1 MLLPADPC
9 LWMKETFLPG
19 RLLPPPLPREKQIRK
34 TAALKS
40 TCLAL
45 SLAFHPL
52 HLPSYPIPVYGM
64 WIWLS

>member
-1 MLLPADPC
+1 MLLPAGPC
-9 LWMKETFLPG
+9 LWMEETFLQG
-19 RLLPPPLPREKQIRK
+19 LLLPPSLPREKQIRK

-40 TCLAL
+40 SCLAL
-45 SLAFHPL
+45 SLAFHSL